1 MGMALSLPQELL
13 FLTVW
18 WSYIYLQYNTLQELN
33 MLHFDDWASNFGETI
48 TAMELAPE
56 GTGYRVKT
64 QAERAEKVRSG
75 SIDPSANATKD

>member
-1 MGMALSLPQELL
+1 
-13 FLTVW
+13 
-18 WSYIYLQYNTLQELN
+18 

-64 QAERAEKVRSG
+64 QAERAEKIRSG
-75 SIDPSANATKD
+75 SLDPSANATKD